1 MDIQS
6 LLSGHKKTTLYGTPP
21 GVDAMVLSQMVA
33 TLKTTA
39 GGKTT
44 LLVIARDD
52 RRLDTLQK
60 SLDFFAPSL
69 TVWTLPAW
77 DCLPYDRVS
86 PHRDVVASRLHT
98 LCRLAAGDTPDIVLT
113 TGAGAMGR
121 LIPIH
126 HLKSV
131 GLTLTTNGTVDIQ
144 DLGTF
149 LQHNGYERVSTVR
162 EAGEYAIRGDIVDIF
177 PSGHHTPVRIDIF
190 GDEIEKL
197 RLFDALS
204 QRTTGEIETLSL
216 LPVSE
221 VFFNDKT
228 IETFRSHYRSTFG
241 AIENDPLYESI
252 KEGRVYAGMEHW
264 LPFFYDETH
273 TLFDYIPNASVVYDD
288 GAQDVMMQRWD
299 DINDYYNARH
309 ELMMSAGRGD
319 TPYRPIPIEQ
329 AYITVGAWDG
339 LVANYNQCCF
349 NAYAMPDGI
358 NKKTPDGI
366 NKKTPD
372 GIDNAM
378 DAGGRMLS
386 DFAEARTN
394 PDTNIYQAVKKHLN
408 DSQAKHKIIATY
420 STGSQERLQGLFN
433 DYGAGKPS
441 TAQTYQQ
448 VTTQQGK
455 SITMGVIP
463 LERGFRYQD
472 ICLTTEQDILGDRL
486 FRTNKKRR
494 RSDNFLT
501 EVSALEAGDVVVHVE
516 HGIGRYQGLETLT
529 INDAPHDCL
538 LIHYAGDDR
547 LFVPVENIDIL
558 SKYGTDSETVG
569 LDRLGG
575 AGWQMRKSRL
585 KERIRIMADQLIKIA
600 AERKLQQGAKI
611 QITDGTFEEFS
622 ARFPYVETDDQLTAI
637 EDVMADLASGNPMD
651 RLVCG
656 DVGFGKTEV
665 AMRAVFLAA
674 MTGHQVAI
682 VVPTTLLSR
691 QHYNT
696 FMQRFKGLPI
706 RIAQLSR
713 LTKPTAAKQIKEDLK
728 TGQVDVV
735 IGTHGLLHKSI
746 EFSHLGL
753 LVVDEEQHFGVGQ
766 KERLK
771 QMKTNVH
778 VLTLTATPIPR
789 TLQMALSGVRELSLM
804 TTPPIDRLAVRTFV
818 MPYDDIVLREAILR
832 ERGRGGQTYYVCPRL
847 SDLAEVKE
855 NLASLVP
862 DVQVAIAHGQLPATE
877 LDTIMTDFTDGKYD
891 VLLATNIVE
900 SGLDIS
906 TANTMIIHRANM
918 FGLAQ
923 LYQLRGRI
931 GRSKLRAYCYLT
943 TQTRYGLTDT
953 AVKRLEVMQ
962 TLDSLGGGFSVASHD
977 LDIRGAGNIVG
988 DEQSGHIKEVGVE
1001 LYQSMLEDAVAHAKE
1016 RGLNDGTKDSLPDD
1030 SWSPSINVGMS
1041 ILIPE
1046 DYVSDLNVRLSLY
1059 RRLGALK
1066 TRADIDSFAAEM
1078 IDRFGKL
1085 PESFE
1090 NLLTVTEIKQLCKI
1104 ANAEKVDAGPKGV
1117 VLSLRNNEFPEP
1129 TKLIDYI
1136 QKSLGTAKVRP
1147 DQKIVV
1153 ARPWKHAVHRLK
1165 GVLDILREITALIP
1179 QENHKPT

>member
-1 MDIQS
+1 MDMQS
-6 LLSGHKKTTLYGTPP
+6 VLTGTTKTTLYGTPA
-21 GVDAMVLSQMVA
+21 GVDVLVLSQMVDV
-33 TLKTTA
+33 LKKTA

-44 LLVIARDD
+44 VLMIARDD

-60 SLDFFAPSL
+60 TFDFFAPHR

-77 DCLPYDRVS
+77 DCLPYDRIS
-86 PHRDVVASRLHT
+86 PHRDVVATRLHT
-98 LCRLAAGDTPDIVLT
+98 LCRLASGDRPDVLLT
-113 TGAGAMGR
+113 TGAAVMGR
-121 LIPIH
+121 LIPTDE
-126 HLKSV
+126 LKSV
-131 GLTLTTNGTVDIQ
+131 GLSLQQGGTIDIQ
-144 DLGTF
+144 DLGVF

-177 PSGHHTPVRIDIF
+177 PSGHSVPVRIDIF
-190 GDEIEKL
+190 GDDIEKL
-197 RLFDALS
+197 RTFDALS
-204 QRTTGEIETLSL
+204 QRTIGAIESLSL

-221 VFFNDKT
+221 VFLNET
-228 IETFRSHYRSTFG
+228 TTQTFRSHYRSAFG
-241 AIENDPLYESI
+241 AVETDPLYESI

-264 LPFFYDETH
+264 LPFFYTETH
-273 TLFDYIPNASVVYDD
+273 TIFDYIPSVSVVYDD
-288 GAQDVMMQRWD
+288 GAQDVMVQRLD
-299 DINDYYNARH
+299 DINDYYTARH
-309 ELMMSAGRGD
+309 ELMVSAERGD
-319 TPYRPIPIEQ
+319 SPYRPVPIDS
-329 AYITVGAWDG
+329 AYITAKGWDE
-339 LVANYNQCCF
+339 LTAQYNQCVF
-349 NAYAMPDGI
+349 NPYSMPDGT
-358 NKKTPDGI
+358 KD
-366 NKKTPD
+366 
-372 GIDNAM
+372 AL

-394 PDTNIYQAVKKHLN
+394 PDVNVYQAVKKHLH
-408 DSQAKHKIIATY
+408 DSQAKNKIIATY
-420 STGSQERLQGLFN
+420 STGSMERLQGLFA
-433 DYGAGKPS
+433 DYGAGKFA
-441 TAQTYQQ
+441 TAETFGD
-448 VTTQQGK
+448 VLSAGDKQGGK
-455 SITMGVIP
+455 QGEKQGGKTITMSVLPI
-463 LERGFRYQD
+463 ERGFRYQD

-486 FRTNKKRR
+486 FRTTKKRR
-494 RSDNFLT
+494 RSDDFLT
-501 EVSALEAGDVVVHVE
+501 EVSALETGDIVVHVE

-538 LIHYAGDDR
+538 LICYGGDDR

-558 SKYGTDSETVG
+558 SKYGNDSDTVQ
-569 LDRLGG
+569 LDKLGS
-575 AGWQMRKSRL
+575 ANWQMRKSRL
-585 KERIRIMADQLIKIA
+585 KERIRIMADKLIKIA
-600 AERKLQQGAKI
+600 AERKLQKGTKI

-637 EDVMADLASGNPMD
+637 EDVMADLSSGNPMD

-674 MTGHQVAI
+674 MSGHQVAI

-696 FMQRFKGLPI
+696 FVQRFKGLPI

-713 LTKPTAAKQIKEDLK
+713 MTKPTVAKHIKDDLK
-728 TGQVDVV
+728 KGQVDVV

-753 LVVDEEQHFGVGQ
+753 LVIDEEQHFGVGQ

-771 QMKTNVH
+771 EMKSNVH

-804 TTPPIDRLAVRTFV
+804 TTPPMDRLAVRTFV
-818 MPYDDIVLREAILR
+818 MPYDDVVIREAILR
-832 ERGRGGQTYYVCPRL
+832 ERNRGGQTYYVCPRL
-847 SDLAEVKE
+847 SDLEEVKHALE
-855 NLASLVP
+855 SLVP

-877 LDTIMTDFTDGKYD
+877 LDSIMTDFTDGKYD

-962 TLDSLGGGFSVASHD
+962 TLDNLGGGFSVASHD

-1016 RGLNDGTKDSLPDD
+1016 RGLNMGDSGGASDGNSVPDD

-1059 RRLGALK
+1059 RRLGGLK
-1066 TRADIDSFAAEM
+1066 TRSDIDSFAAEM
-1078 IDRFGKL
+1078 IDRFGRL

-1104 ANAEKVDAGPKGV
+1104 ANVEKVDAGPKGV
-1117 VLSLRNNEFPEP
+1117 VLSLRNNEFPQP
-1129 TKLIDYI
+1129 TALIDYI
-1136 QKSLGTAKVRP
+1136 QKSLGTAKVRH

-1179 QENHKPT
+1179 EKVDE

>member
-6 LLSGHKKTTLYGTPP
+6 LLTGQKKTTLYGTPA
-21 GVDAMVLSQMVA
+21 GVDGMVLAQMID
-33 TLKTTA
+33 TLKNTS

-60 SLDFFAPSL
+60 TFDFFAPDK

-77 DCLPYDRVS
+77 DCLPYDRIS

-98 LCRLAAGDTPDIVLT
+98 LCRLASGDSPDVLLT
-113 TGAGAMGR
+113 TGAAVMGR
-121 LIPIH
+121 LIPAH
-126 HLKSV
+126 NLKSV
-131 GLTLTTNGTVDIQ
+131 GLTLQKNGSIDIQ
-144 DLGTF
+144 DLGNF
-149 LQHNGYERVSTVR
+149 LQNNGYERVSTVR

-177 PSGHHTPVRIDIF
+177 PSGHDTPVRIDIF
-190 GDEIEKL
+190 GDDIEKL
-197 RLFDALS
+197 RIFDALS

-221 VFFNDKT
+221 VFLNET
-228 IETFRSHYRSTFG
+228 TTQTFRSQYRSAFG
-241 AIENDPLYESI
+241 AVENDPLYESI

-264 LPFFYDETH
+264 LPFFYKETH
-273 TLFDYIPNASVVYDD
+273 TLFDYMPNVSVIYDD
-288 GAQDVMMQRWD
+288 GAQDVMLQRWD
-299 DINDYYNARH
+299 DINDYYTARY
-309 ELMMSAGRGD
+309 ELMQSAGRGD
-319 TPYRPIPIEQ
+319 TPYRPVPIEQ
-329 AYITVGAWDG
+329 AYITAGAWDT
-339 LVANYNQCCF
+339 LVADYNQCAL
-349 NAYAMPDGI
+349 NAYSMPDGA
-358 NKKTPDGI
+358 
-366 NKKTPD
+366 
-372 GIDNAM
+372 DNAM

-394 PDTNIYQAVKKHLN
+394 PDTNIYQAVKKHLQ
-408 DSQAKHKIIATY
+408 DSMAKNKIIATY
-420 STGSQERLQGLFN
+420 STGSRERLQGLFN
-433 DYGAGKPS
+433 DYGAGMPTSVDTFADVLSHNGK
-441 TAQTYQQ
+441 TI
-448 VTTQQGK
+448 TT
-455 SITMGVIP
+455 GVIP
-463 LERGFRYQD
+463 LERGFRYGD

-486 FRTNKKRR
+486 FRTTKKRR
-494 RSDNFLT
+494 RSDDFLT
-501 EVSALEAGDVVVHVE
+501 EVSALETGDIVVHVE
-516 HGIGRYQGLETLT
+516 HGIGRYQGLETVT
-529 INDAPHDCL
+529 VNDAPHDCL
-538 LIHYAGDDR
+538 LIQYAGDDR

-558 SKYGTDSETVG
+558 SKYGNDSDTVQ
-569 LDRLGG
+569 LDKLGG
-575 AGWQMRKSRL
+575 AGWQMRKGRL

-600 AERKLQQGAKI
+600 AERKLQKGAKI
-611 QITDGTFEEFS
+611 TITDGTFEEFS
-622 ARFPYVETDDQLTAI
+622 ARFPYMETDDQLTAI
-637 EDVMADLASGNPMD
+637 EDVLADLSSGNPMD

-674 MTGHQVAI
+674 MAGYQVAI

-696 FMQRFKGLPI
+696 FAERFKGLPI

-713 LTKPTAAKQIKEDLK
+713 MTKPTLAKQIKDDLK

-746 EFSHLGL
+746 EFSGLGL
-753 LVVDEEQHFGVGQ
+753 LVIDEEQHFGVGQ

-771 QMKTNVH
+771 QMKSNVH

-804 TTPPIDRLAVRTFV
+804 TTPPMDRLAVRTFV
-818 MPYDDIVLREAILR
+818 MPYDDVVIREAILR
-832 ERGRGGQTYYVCPRL
+832 ERNRGGQTYYVCPRL
-847 SDLAEVKE
+847 TDLPEVKE
-855 NLASLVP
+855 SLQKLVP
-862 DVQVAIAHGQLPATE
+862 DVRVAIAHGQLPATE
-877 LDTIMTDFTDGKYD
+877 LDKIMTDFTDGKYD

-953 AVKRLEVMQ
+953 AIKRLEVMQ

-1016 RGLNDGTKDSLPDD
+1016 RGLEGANSDGVPDD
-1030 SWSPSINVGMS
+1030 GWSPSINVGMS

-1046 DYVSDLNVRLSLY
+1046 EYISDLNVRLSLY

-1066 TRADIDSFAAEM
+1066 TRTDIDSFAAEM

-1104 ANAEKVDAGPKGV
+1104 ANVEKVDAGAKGV
-1117 VLSLRNNEFPEP
+1117 VLSLRNNEFPQP
-1129 TKLIDYI
+1129 TALMTYI
-1136 QKSLGTAKVRP
+1136 QDSLGTAKVRP

-1179 QENHKPT
+1179 QNDSP